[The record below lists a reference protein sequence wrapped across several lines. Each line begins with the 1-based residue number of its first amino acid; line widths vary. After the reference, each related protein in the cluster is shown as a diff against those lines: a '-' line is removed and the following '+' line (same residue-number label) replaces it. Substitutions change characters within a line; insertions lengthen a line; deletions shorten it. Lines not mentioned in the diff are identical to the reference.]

1 MNLYRRK
8 LEKIANQIDKLA
20 TKGKDNYLEYHKY
33 IDELINKGDYATFE
47 EVLSIFYQI
56 DVVDARYVSD
66 IRKTSWN
73 EICFQTKA
81 SFLTKLSKVYNQRN
95 VYQQSYNVYS
105 SNVDTT
111 QISLSNPL
119 STTYSTTGLTPS
131 ILLNRV
137 NDVINIEFYEPTI
150 YSTEIYRSTWVDG
163 SATQSDLI
171 QRITVTQ
178 STYTTQIPITHGRDY
193 LITTYQ
199 RDTYP
204 NPTNYNIYNYQFTVS
219 KDPLLGQIVEM
230 EQYSQDVKYLMQN
243 KQYARIIGER
253 KTYLEV
259 SKVGATYSVF
269 IDYENPSWTEDQNLL
284 QRYKL
289 ALDVLQS

>member
-47 EVLSIFYQI
+47 EALSIFYQI
-56 DVVDARYVSD
+56 DVVDSRYVID

-73 EICFQTKA
+73 EICFQTKS
-81 SFLTKLSKVYNQRN
+81 SFLTKLGKVYNQRN
-95 VYQQSYNVYS
+95 VYQQSYNIYS
-105 SNVDTT
+105 SNANTT

-119 STTYSTTGLTPS
+119 SITYSTTGLTPS
-131 ILLNRV
+131 IIINRV
-137 NDVINIEFYEPTI
+137 NDILNIEFYEPTI
-150 YSTEIYRSTWVDG
+150 YSTEIYKSTWVDG

-171 QRITVTQ
+171 QIITVTQ
-178 STYTTQIPITHGRDY
+178 PTHQTQIPTTHGSSY
-193 LITTYQ
+193 SITTYQ
-199 RDTYP
+199 RDSYP
-204 NPTNYNIYNYQFTVS
+204 NNYSIYNYQFTVS
-219 KDPLLGQIVEM
+219 KDPLLGQIIEI

-259 SKVGATYSVF
+259 LKVGATNSVI
-269 IDYENPSWTEDQNLL
+269 IDYDNTSWTEDQNLL

-289 ALDVLQS
+289 ALDILQS